1 MKIYAQEKLD
11 GLQELIES
19 SHTIAYCAPISTS
32 NIALEITDEDRAM
45 ALSNMGTRAENE
57 KQFDLY
63 YLSSVLVSSGWN
75 KNDDVFDPHEMW
87 EARSTPEDKQFN
99 FMHDEKDI
107 IGHITENYVVDFDG
121 NALNNTVNWDEA
133 GSPKEFNIVTK
144 AVLYRSWGDSELRE
158 RMNSI
163 IKEIEEGNRWFVS
176 MECMFPNFDYALRD
190 AQGGTKVV
198 RREEASAFLSKH
210 LRAYGGDGKYED
222 YEVGRLLRNIS
233 FSGKGLVSKPANPR
247 SVILNDNQSFSEFE
261 SELVTVSSIKETNM
275 SDVLQKQLDDLKA
288 ELAEARLA
296 NETMKQEMEAQKTE
310 AIESQLQTFQE
321 TISAKDEGHN
331 DLLAQVEET
340 LTRVKELEEVLA
352 ASEAAKEEAIAK
364 VAAIEKAAALEKR
377 VVALTEAGLEGEEL
391 DEAIAKFEDL
401 DQETFDFLVAQLTR
415 AGKPPWL
422 DKEKKDD
429 EDKDKKDKKGKKDE
443 KASKA
448 DELLEEEIDESE
460 ASEEDLDE
468 VEVEDDIAMAEGV
481 DEEDPA
487 VELRASASDWFGG
500 LLKTTANL
508 K

>member
-1 MKIYAQEKLD
+1 
-11 GLQELIES
+11 
-19 SHTIAYCAPISTS
+19 
-32 NIALEITDEDRAM
+32 
-45 ALSNMGTRAENE
+45 
-57 KQFDLY
+57 
-63 YLSSVLVSSGWN
+63 
-75 KNDDVFDPHEMW
+75 
-87 EARSTPEDKQFN
+87 
-99 FMHDEKDI
+99 
-107 IGHITENYVVDFDG
+107 
-121 NALNNTVNWDEA
+121 
-133 GSPKEFNIVTK
+133 
-144 AVLYRSWGDSELRE
+144 
-158 RMNSI
+158 
-163 IKEIEEGNRWFVS
+163 
-176 MECMFPNFDYALRD
+176 
-190 AQGGTKVV
+190 
-198 RREEASAFLSKH
+198 
-210 LRAYGGDGKYED
+210 
-222 YEVGRLLRNIS
+222 
-233 FSGKGLVSKPANPR
+233 
-247 SVILNDNQSFSEFE
+247 
-261 SELVTVSSIKETNM
+261 M

-296 NETMKQEMEAQKTE
+296 NETMKQEMEAHKTE

-321 TISAKDEGHN
+321 TISAKDKGHN

-401 DQETFDFLVAQLTR
+401 NQETFDFVVSQLTR

-429 EDKDKKDKKGKKDE
+429 EDKDKDKKDKKDKKDE

>member
-11 GLQELIES
+11 GLQDLIEG

-32 NIALEITDEDRAM
+32 NVALEITDEDRAI
-45 ALSNMGTRAENE
+45 ALSNMGTQAENE

-121 NALNNTVNWDEA
+121 NALNNAANWDEA

-158 RMNSI
+158 RMNNI

-190 AQGGTKVV
+190 AQGGTKIV

-210 LRAYGGDGKYED
+210 LRAYGGNGKYED

-321 TISAKDEGHN
+321 TISAKDEAMASVE
-331 DLLAQVEET
+331 AQVEET

-401 DQETFDFLVAQLTR
+401 DQETFDFLVSQL
-415 AGKPPWL
+415 AKAAKPPWL
-422 DKEKKDD
+422 DKDKKKKDD
-429 EDKDKKDKKGKKDE
+429 EDEDKKDE

-448 DELLEEEIDESE
+448 DDELLEEEIDESE

-487 VELRASASDWFGG
+487 VELRSSASDWFGG

>member
-1 MKIYAQEKLD
+1 
-11 GLQELIES
+11 
-19 SHTIAYCAPISTS
+19 
-32 NIALEITDEDRAM
+32 
-45 ALSNMGTRAENE
+45 
-57 KQFDLY
+57 
-63 YLSSVLVSSGWN
+63 
-75 KNDDVFDPHEMW
+75 
-87 EARSTPEDKQFN
+87 
-99 FMHDEKDI
+99 
-107 IGHITENYVVDFDG
+107 
-121 NALNNTVNWDEA
+121 
-133 GSPKEFNIVTK
+133 
-144 AVLYRSWGDSELRE
+144 
-158 RMNSI
+158 
-163 IKEIEEGNRWFVS
+163 
-176 MECMFPNFDYALRD
+176 
-190 AQGGTKVV
+190 
-198 RREEASAFLSKH
+198 
-210 LRAYGGDGKYED
+210 
-222 YEVGRLLRNIS
+222 
-233 FSGKGLVSKPANPR
+233 
-247 SVILNDNQSFSEFE
+247 
-261 SELVTVSSIKETNM
+261 M

-321 TISAKDEGHN
+321 TISAKDKGHN

-364 VAAIEKAAALEKR
+364 
-377 VVALTEAGLEGEEL
+377 
-391 DEAIAKFEDL
+391 FEDL
-401 DQETFDFLVAQLTR
+401 NQETFDFVVSQLTR

-429 EDKDKKDKKGKKDE
+429 EDKDKKDKKDKKDE